1 MKNNTKYSILA
12 LLYFVALIVILS
24 LFSSCSIFKKVN
36 KTEVKTENKSDIT
49 TNQAVTTTET
59 ELTASDTTIRIFG
72 SEISGSK
79 PIQNIL
85 SGDSIVTSNN
95 EVISIV
101 TYNPSNGNISV
112 KTVNLPKDIPIKIYN
127 QKTKTTVSD
136 LSTTAKTD
144 NSAVA
149 KTFEKKAVNIP
160 FAWGLLIIPI
170 GLIFLYRKKIID
182 NIKGLFS

>member
-1 MKNNTKYSILA
+1 MSKNTKYSILA
-12 LLYFVALIVILS
+12 LMYFVFAFVILS

-49 TNQAVTTTET
+49 TNQATTTTET
-59 ELTASDTTIRIFG
+59 ELTASDTTVHIFG

-112 KTVNLPKDIPIKIYN
+112 KTVNIPKDIPIKIYN

-136 LSTTAKTD
+136 LSTTAKID
-144 NSAVA
+144 NTAIA
-149 KTFEKKAVNIP
+149 KTYEKKAVNIP

-170 GLIFLYRKKIID
+170 VMILAYRKKIIG